1 MPVRKSGLAELPTA
15 TLSCQDILIISRP
28 CLAVS
33 ADVLRGWDNLDEGDL
48 VFPDGHERQK

>member
-48 VFPDGHERQK
+48 VFPDVHERQI